1 MAAEPWRVPER
12 LWRELEPLLPK
23 VERRFRYPGRKRV
36 DDRVC
41 LEGILYVLRYGIPWR
56 ALPKLEGLP
65 SGQTCWRRL
74 DEWERAGVWAALL
87 LRCSS
92 GSPRRS
98 GSTGRGRSSMPR
110 WSTRRGGRAGRTH
123 APRPPRQPLPPSGR
137 CQRRPSGRPACG
149 RQRERAAPSAAA
161 DRRVARPRSPPRP
174 GVGRPRLRRRGAT
187 GAAARAGDRTQDQQT
202 TPPGRPAPGGLT
214 RGLAWPQTGSRKP
227 PTQMAASAGRS
238 NAPTP
243 GYITG
248 AGSVPAGNGGPS
260 STSRCSSSPAR

>member
-87 LRCSS
+87 LR
-92 GSPRRS
+92 
-98 GSTGRGRSSMPR
+98 
-110 WSTRRGGRAGRTH
+110 
-123 APRPPRQPLPPSGR
+123 L
-137 CQRRPSGRPACG
+137 
-149 RQRERAAPSAAA
+149 
-161 DRRVARPRSPPRP
+161 
-174 GVGRPRLRRRGAT
+174 
-187 GAAARAGDRTQDQQT
+187 
-202 TPPGRPAPGGLT
+202 
-214 RGLAWPQTGSRKP
+214 
-227 PTQMAASAGRS
+227 
-238 NAPTP
+238 
-243 GYITG
+243 
-248 AGSVPAGNGGPS
+248 
-260 STSRCSSSPAR
+260 